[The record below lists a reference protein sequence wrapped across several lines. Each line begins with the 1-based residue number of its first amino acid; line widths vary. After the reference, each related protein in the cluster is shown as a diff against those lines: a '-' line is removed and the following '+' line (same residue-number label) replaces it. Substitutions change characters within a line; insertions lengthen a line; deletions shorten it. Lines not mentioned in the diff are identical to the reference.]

1 MTLVLT
7 CMVAIIV
14 FLGILLVIEQTRN
27 RKERAE
33 LISRI
38 MAKSLTD
45 FSKNTIRIPADQL
58 DDQTVADL
66 IAEHEAKDRVPIG

>member
-1 MTLVLT
+1 MEQFF
-7 CMVAIIV
+7 MPAMIV
-14 FLGILLVIEQTRN
+14 FIGCLYVWERRQAQ
-27 RKERAE
+27 KERAE

-58 DDQTVADL
+58 DGKTVEEI
-66 IAEHEAKDRVPIG
+66 IAEHEAKDRIPV